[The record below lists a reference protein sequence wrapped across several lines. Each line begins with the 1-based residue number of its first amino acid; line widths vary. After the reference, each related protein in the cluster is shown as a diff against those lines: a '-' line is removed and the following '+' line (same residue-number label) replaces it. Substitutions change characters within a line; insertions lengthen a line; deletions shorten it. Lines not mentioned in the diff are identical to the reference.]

1 MLWLN
6 KQEGNLVLFLMGQ
19 LSGGYRMDKNS
30 KLYQFFLDKTW
41 DLTEEWYKSLDKS
54 DPSGVYA
61 STNPDVINATKQKN
75 YEFHKH
81 ISEIF
86 VVEEAEFIA
95 KLETWIMEVAQDEQ
109 HLQTPVQFILRE
121 FFRTQEQYLDLV
133 DDFAKL
139 HSTYTQ
145 AEIQMWKRRILT
157 TIEKVMIWFVE
168 ENHHFSM
175 KRLHSQQEMIK
186 ELSSPIIVIG
196 KKTALLPLIGDIDT
210 SRAKYI
216 IETSLHQCAAKSIS
230 LLYID
235 LSGVV
240 MIDTMVAHQIFQ
252 LIEALNLIGVK
263 SILSG
268 IRPEIAQTAIQ
279 LGLDFS
285 KITIKSSLQLVKDE

>member
-1 MLWLN
+1 M
-6 KQEGNLVLFLMGQ
+6 
-19 LSGGYRMDKNS
+19 KNNS
-30 KLYQFFLDKTW
+30 ELYQFFLDKTW
-41 DLTEEWYKSLDKS
+41 DLTEAWYKSLDKS

-61 STNPDVINATKQKN
+61 STDPDVINATKQQN
-75 YEFHKH
+75 YAFHKH

-86 VVEEAEFIA
+86 IIDEEEFIA
-95 KLETWIMEVAQDEQ
+95 RLETWILEVTQDEQ
-109 HLQTPVQFILRE
+109 HLKTPIHFILRE
-121 FFRTQEQYLDLV
+121 FFRTQEQYLDLM
-133 DDFAKL
+133 DDFANL
-139 HSTYTQ
+139 HTTYTQ
-145 AEIQMWKRRILT
+145 QEIDSWKRRIIT
-157 TIEKVMIWFVE
+157 TMDKVMIWFVE

-175 KRLHSQQEMIK
+175 KRLQSQQEMIK

-216 IETSLHQCAAKSIS
+216 IETSLYQCANKSIS

-240 MIDTMVAHQIFQ
+240 MIDTMVAHQLFQ

-285 KITIKSSLQLVKDE
+285 KLTIKSSLQLVKDE

>member
-1 MLWLN
+1 LVIFL
-6 KQEGNLVLFLMGQ
+6 EGK

-30 KLYQFFLDKTW
+30 ELYQFFLDKTW
-41 DLTEEWYKSLDKS
+41 DLTEEWYKSLDKN

-61 STNPDVINATKQKN
+61 STNPDVIKATKQKN

-109 HLQTPVQFILRE
+109 HLQTPIQFILRE
-121 FFRTQEQYLDLV
+121 FFRTQEQYLDLM

-139 HSTYTQ
+139 HTMCTQ
-145 AEIQMWKRRILT
+145 TDMKMWKRRIIAT
-157 TIEKVMIWFVE
+157 MEKVMIWFVE

-216 IETSLHQCAAKSIS
+216 IETSLQQCAAKSID